1 MNLSKWN
8 KLKRH
13 AHPAAAQSK
22 RRYSASNSAAAA
34 KRWQRSD
41 FRPSGILVSGNRRV
55 AGRYLRAELWLLTI
69 CHWPAAFL
77 RSTDVAT
84 PLRFTGAGTAL
95 SFGPF
100 FRPMV

>member
-1 MNLSKWN
+1 MRNRRRRNRNAATPLIRKQLSRCN
-8 KLKRH
+8 EAVATL
-13 AHPAAAQSK
+13 
-22 RRYSASNSAAAA
+22 
-34 KRWQRSD
+34 QRCS
-41 FRPSGILVSGNRRV
+41 SGVPVSGNRRV

-69 CHWPAAFL
+69 CHWPEAFL